1 MTKFNLGKKI
11 AFLCLCVLVAAACAK
26 KPEPITHYATP
37 LTVGTHKLWVEI
49 MDTDAKREQG
59 LSGREKLAD
68 NQGMYFIFSG
78 TNQQRPGFWMKDMKF
93 NLDIIW
99 IQNNSVVGI
108 TKNLEA
114 PATAS
119 STLPVYYPLADIDAA
134 LEVNA
139 GWAEKYN
146 VAVGDKITT
155 IIE

>member
-1 MTKFNLGKKI
+1 MAKLNLVKKI
-11 AFLCLCVLVAAACAK
+11 IIVCLGVFVAAACTK
-26 KPEPITHYATP
+26 KPEPIAHYTTP

-49 MDTDAKREQG
+49 MDTDTKREQG

-68 NQGMYFIFSG
+68 NQGMYFNFSG

-93 NLDIIW
+93 NIDIIW
-99 IQNNSVVGI
+99 IKNNVVVGI

-119 STLPVYYPLADIDAA
+119 STLPVYYPPADIDTA

-146 VAVGDKITT
+146 IRTGDMVTKK
-155 IIE
+155 